1 MGRGIQLEIKRKIS
15 SVKST
20 MHMTKA
26 MEMVATAR
34 LQLFKKNFKNFYEYE
49 KELSSV
55 FQRISS
61 SIEDVEE
68 VKNFIWGKT
77 PSKVMIVVIAGDMGL
92 CGSYNDDIVNASYER
107 EQNLGGSFDSFYV
120 IGSKASRRMRF
131 DEKKIRRSITDMY
144 SKPFYDDA
152 QSLSNE
158 LMRIYTTGE
167 IDCVEIIH
175 GYSKNSLVQN
185 VKDEVF
191 LPIKIDKQSQNASYD
206 FEPSAE
212 EMLKVVMP
220 QYFGSKMYRILLES
234 RISEQNARQNAM
246 RNATENAKKLIDD
259 LSLKYNKM
267 RQFYITQEVIE
278 ITNSSE
284 GLKGEG

>member
-1 MGRGIQLEIKRKIS
+1 MGRGIQLEIKRKIA

-20 MHMTKA
+20 MHMTRA

-34 LQLFKKNFKNFYEYE
+34 LQLLKKNLRNFYEYE
-49 KELSSV
+49 KALSSA
-55 FQRISS
+55 FEKISS
-61 SIEDVEE
+61 SIEDLDE
-68 VKNFIWGKT
+68 VKNLIWRKV
-77 PSKVMIVVIAGDMGL
+77 PSNAMIVVITGDMGL
-92 CGSYNDDIVNASYER
+92 CGSYNDDIIEAAYDR
-107 EQNLGGSFDSFYV
+107 EKALGKTFDSFYV
-120 IGSKASRRMRF
+120 IGSKANKRMKF
-131 DEKKIRRSITDMY
+131 DGKKIRNSITNMY

-158 LMRIYTTGE
+158 LLRVYREGQ
-167 IDCVEIIH
+167 IDCIEIIH
-175 GYSKNSLVQN
+175 GYPKSSLIQSIT
-185 VKDEVF
+185 DEIF
-191 LPIKIDKQSQNASYD
+191 LPIKIDKKSQNASYD

-212 EMLKVVMP
+212 EMFEIIMP

-234 RISEQNARQNAM
+234 KISEQNARQNAM

-284 GLKGEG
+284 GLKGEE